1 MEISLNTGKMP
12 VLPTELPNGAAPAET
27 GKVVRPAMTITTP
40 AFSPL
45 GAPEEV
51 DAATEADAAT
61 RDDSLGQLF
70 RQVFNYAPPPMPNF
84 L

>member
-12 VLPTELPNGAAPAET
+12 VLPTELPHGAPTAET
-27 GKVVRPAMTITTP
+27 GKAVRPAMTITTP

-61 RDDSLGQLF
+61 RDDALGKLF
-70 RQVFNYAPPPMPNF
+70 QRVFSYAPPPMPHF
-84 L
+84 T

>member
-1 MEISLNTGKMP
+1 MEISFNAGKMP
-12 VLPTELPNGAAPAET
+12 VLPPETPNGAAPAET

-61 RDDSLGQLF
+61 RDDALAKLF
-70 RQVFNYAPPPMPNF
+70 QRVFSYAPPPMPHF
-84 L
+84 T